1 MLNRKLLEVLRHL
14 GTLEKKRLR
23 LFLLSPY
30 FNSTSAADDIVR
42 LYDLIVQYDADE
54 ECQEL
59 SKESVFGIFFPDR
72 VFKENTKS
80 PLDSMTTDL
89 FALVRRFLA
98 QTELERESGEV
109 EEHLALAK
117 FYRKFAYEERFWQ
130 VIGSLRK
137 VHEKS
142 PWRDAR
148 HYFKQFKI
156 EEEELSFRSLYNSF
170 EDDVNLIAVHTN
182 LDRYYSIMKLDFA
195 CALTY
200 QGQFAP
206 IEMPPSIVPVEEL
219 LNQVSNGGPFDLPVN
234 HIYKLLMQML
244 RGSATEEN
252 LHALEH
258 LIEQYE
264 AEVPF
269 EKRKEFSAYHQFL
282 WTQLY
287 STSGNDQS
295 LQNTFAVYKKH
306 LEMGYCYFDDML
318 PLTDFRNLTIIG
330 LKLGEVEWV
339 KNFLDRHPPERICS
353 TRYPA
358 EVCNLNMAEYHFYLK
373 QYDEAQEMLSYK
385 LFENPVFSIL
395 SDVLLVK
402 IYFET
407 QNELLEFRMKA
418 LDQKVRRAK
427 LSQGEKNR
435 YLNFLRK
442 LDKIVKYTWQPRNN
456 KREKLIEEIKST
468 REIIAREW
476 LLEKLEK

>member
-1 MLNRKLLEVLRHL
+1 
-14 GTLEKKRLR
+14 
-23 LFLLSPY
+23 
-30 FNSTSAADDIVR
+30 
-42 LYDLIVQYDADE
+42 
-54 ECQEL
+54 
-59 SKESVFGIFFPDR
+59 
-72 VFKENTKS
+72 
-80 PLDSMTTDL
+80 
-89 FALVRRFLA
+89 
-98 QTELERESGEV
+98 
-109 EEHLALAK
+109 
-117 FYRKFAYEERFWQ
+117 
-130 VIGSLRK
+130 
-137 VHEKS
+137 
-142 PWRDAR
+142 
-148 HYFKQFKI
+148 
-156 EEEELSFRSLYNSF
+156 
-170 EDDVNLIAVHTN
+170 
-182 LDRYYSIMKLDFA
+182 
-195 CALTY
+195 
-200 QGQFAP
+200 
-206 IEMPPSIVPVEEL
+206 
-219 LNQVSNGGPFDLPVN
+219 
-234 HIYKLLMQML
+234 
-244 RGSATEEN
+244 
-252 LHALEH
+252 
-258 LIEQYE
+258 
-264 AEVPF
+264 
-269 EKRKEFSAYHQFL
+269 
-282 WTQLY
+282 
-287 STSGNDQS
+287 
-295 LQNTFAVYKKH
+295 
-306 LEMGYCYFDDML
+306 
-318 PLTDFRNLTIIG
+318 FRNLTIIG